1 MAKTEQ
7 ERKSKNEEDRKSK
20 NEQDRQLSRELEMS
34 FPASDP
40 PAATQPGSGI
50 TGPEATSLKRRPTKG
65 RINRRVDRSSAID
78 REYETERPSVRR
90 SGTPQ
95 RPPRAFSRLIQEI
108 RPPQGRPSLYN
119 PAPPI
124 GKTYAGCRRTGG

>member
-7 ERKSKNEEDRKSK
+7 GQKSEDEDRKSK
-20 NEQDRQLSRELEMS
+20 NEQDLQLAKELEMS

-50 TGPEATSLKRRPTKG
+50 TGPEAARSEAKADKY

-78 REYETERPSVRR
+78 RECDGAPSRAAMRNSAETSEGPA
-90 SGTPQ
+90 P
-95 RPPRAFSRLIQEI
+95 SRLIQEI
-108 RPPQGRPSLYN
+108 RPPEAGRVSIIPRPSL
-119 PAPPI
+119 
-124 GKTYAGCRRTGG
+124 R